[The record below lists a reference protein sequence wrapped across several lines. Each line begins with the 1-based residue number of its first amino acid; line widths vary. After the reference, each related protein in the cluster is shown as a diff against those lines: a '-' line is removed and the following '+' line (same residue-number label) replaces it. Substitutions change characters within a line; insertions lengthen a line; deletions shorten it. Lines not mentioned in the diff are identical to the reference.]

1 MRVSVNCIQVNPLF
15 VGGVTTYALGLLDGL
30 AKAGPRCRFRL
41 FVSDANRHL
50 FERFAGLANFEVV
63 AVGQRGMSFRTNL
76 CRAALLSHSS
86 GIYSSTSNAV
96 FHGLQKMIDAGADV
110 TYTPTTSLPYFNS
123 SKPTVLSMH
132 DIQHVHHPEF
142 FSWTRRLSRR
152 IAYNLSARHA
162 THFQVSSRYIKQDLL
177 AHFPWLLSGQIE
189 VIPHGVSIDDFSAQI
204 LNGIVRRKYKL
215 PRQYLF
221 YPAQLWPHKN
231 HLSLLKAIK
240 SIEIDRGVKI
250 PLVLSGDI
258 YAAAPGVFNFIREQ
272 NMDYVKYVG
281 KVPFRELVELH
292 QQATFTVSSSL
303 HEASSFPILEAAA
316 AGTPVIASKIP
327 AFEELAETLQLN
339 LFDPLNVQ
347 EIAELVFTLWNDQQT
362 AASQAA
368 YNRIHI
374 RAYSWDNAA
383 NGYLRFFQR
392 ILDR

>member
-1 MRVSVNCIQVNPLF
+1 
-15 VGGVTTYALGLLDGL
+15 
-30 AKAGPRCRFRL
+30 
-41 FVSDANRHL
+41 
-50 FERFAGLANFEVV
+50 
-63 AVGQRGMSFRTNL
+63 
-76 CRAALLSHSS
+76 
-86 GIYSSTSNAV
+86 
-96 FHGLQKMIDAGADV
+96 
-110 TYTPTTSLPYFNS
+110 
-123 SKPTVLSMH
+123 
-132 DIQHVHHPEF
+132 
-142 FSWTRRLSRR
+142 
-152 IAYNLSARHA
+152 
-162 THFQVSSRYIKQDLL
+162 
-177 AHFPWLLSGQIE
+177 
-189 VIPHGVSIDDFSAQI
+189 
-204 LNGIVRRKYKL
+204 
-215 PRQYLF
+215 
-221 YPAQLWPHKN
+221 
-231 HLSLLKAIK
+231 
-240 SIEIDRGVKI
+240 
-250 PLVLSGDI
+250 
-258 YAAAPGVFNFIREQ
+258 
-272 NMDYVKYVG
+272 MDYVKYLG